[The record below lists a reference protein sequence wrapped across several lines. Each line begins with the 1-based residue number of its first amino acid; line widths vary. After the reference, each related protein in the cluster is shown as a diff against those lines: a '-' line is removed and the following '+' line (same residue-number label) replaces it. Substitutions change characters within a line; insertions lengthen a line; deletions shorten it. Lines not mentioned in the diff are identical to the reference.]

1 MTDTLE
7 LQATLLAA
15 SVEDRTVKYRILPYG
30 VPGNTSKGRVIAAQ
44 GLITLPDDLSSL
56 ALNDRHIGDRV
67 LASCT
72 ELTDSADGLTASFQV
87 HPGQAGDDLLD
98 ECNRARTGNHPG
110 VELRASASVEL
121 TKPIIRAGKLL
132 GGYLSAVAAVVRPAF
147 AGSTLL
153 AADAGELPDDFPEYL
168 LPTESTSEST
178 EEIVVNG
185 VTYVVKRTTT
195 STQTVD
201 PKNPGETTEAPPTP
215 DAGDET
221 PGETVTASLT
231 ASAPTGMQGLPGA
244 GDQRKHISTAAD
256 FGKLMAAYHTTHD
269 RDLLAAIMEV
279 SEGADEL
286 FAALTDI
293 KWDGTGG
300 LSQTI
305 SQPQWLGNVWNNKKY
320 QRKIIPLL
328 SSDTLTSLTLKG
340 WKWGTKPVVAA
351 WSGNKSAV
359 PSGTVTADAV
369 NGTATR
375 YAGAHDIAR
384 EFRDFGSAEFWEA
397 YISAMT
403 ESYAEVTDLA
413 AGAALLAAATDV
425 EPGTVPTDVPDALVY
440 IVDGV
445 LSMLDI
451 ASPSWAL
458 VAPDLWRELVLTPV
472 DGGLNYLSSALS
484 MEEGA
489 LENFRIL
496 PWTGLDA
503 GSVLV
508 GDRAAA
514 TFLELPGSPI
524 RVSAENIANGGIDE
538 GFFGYAGTVINE
550 PLGLALVAPVIP

>member
-1 MTDTLE
+1 
-7 LQATLLAA
+7 
-15 SVEDRTVKYRILPYG
+15 
-30 VPGNTSKGRVIAAQ
+30 
-44 GLITLPDDLSSL
+44 
-56 ALNDRHIGDRV
+56 
-67 LASCT
+67 
-72 ELTDSADGLTASFQV
+72 
-87 HPGQAGDDLLD
+87 
-98 ECNRARTGNHPG
+98 
-110 VELRASASVEL
+110 
-121 TKPIIRAGKLL
+121 
-132 GGYLSAVAAVVRPAF
+132 VVRPAF

-305 SQPQWLGNVWNNKKY
+305 TQPQWLGNVWNNKKY

-538 GFFGYAGTVINE
+538 GFVGYAGTVINE